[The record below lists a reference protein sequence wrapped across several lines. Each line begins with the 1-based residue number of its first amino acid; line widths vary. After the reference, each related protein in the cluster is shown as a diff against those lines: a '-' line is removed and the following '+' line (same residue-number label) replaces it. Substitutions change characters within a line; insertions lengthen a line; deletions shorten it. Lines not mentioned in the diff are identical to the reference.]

1 MCVHDHTYTHVY
13 VYIYI
18 YIVYTPFSV
27 VFGPLDDLKFKK
39 LTKGK
44 AKATQTYIIRI
55 RAVNQG
61 LGDLSTNLE

>member
-1 MCVHDHTYTHVY
+1 MHVHDHTYTHVC
-13 VYIYI
+13 I

-44 AKATQTYIIRI
+44 AKATQIYIIRI

-61 LGDLSTNLE
+61 LGDLRTNLE